1 MITTTRT
8 RAELAAEATGLGIVV
23 PEDASRTE
31 LFDLLREKVGT
42 TDPSLQIDPMKAK
55 DLKASI
61 AWDAPDSATRYA
73 GIAKYLTP
81 AYAAEPKL
89 DGCRMR
95 MFLGA
100 TGNTLNTGR
109 RSVTS
114 FGYISRS
121 DNFPH
126 LRDAAVESLAGTILD
141 GEIMSPCSKIQSSST
156 SVWTDSI
163 LNASVALV
171 NSGPAKSV
179 ATQAR
184 FGRAIYWVFDV
195 LAVNGTNVQEES
207 YDDRRGMLAMIV
219 EVLQA
224 EHPECQ
230 IRMVPSFDANVE
242 TIEESLKSG
251 FEGVMLKVRTGTY
264 QPGKRSANWLKVKTF
279 SSADAFVVGWTP
291 GESSNTNL
299 VGSLDLAVME
309 EFMDGGTMVRRH
321 RPVAQ
326 VGNLTDEFRKAVTAE
341 DGSLRADFYGTV
353 IEFLGQGIGKNGR
366 VRHAHMVR
374 IRPDKVAG
382 DCLADQL
389 DIFPRV

>member
-23 PEDASRTE
+23 PDDASRTE

-126 LRDAAVESLAGTILD
+126 LRDASVPSFAGTILD

-184 FGRAIYWVFDV
+184 FGKAIYWVFDV
-195 LAVNGTNVQEES
+195 LAVNGDNVQAEP
-207 YDDRRGMLAMIV
+207 YTVRRAYLGVIV
-219 EVLQA
+219 ETLQT
-224 EHPECQ
+224 EYPDCE
-230 IRMVPSFDANVE
+230 IRLVPSFDATVE

-251 FEGVMLKVRTGTY
+251 FEGVMLKARAGTY
-264 QPGKRSANWLKVKTF
+264 EAGKRSAHWLKVKTF

-299 VGSLDLAVME
+299 VGSLDLAVLE
-309 EFMDGGTMVRRH
+309 ADGTQRA
-321 RPVAQ
+321 VAQ
-326 VGNLTDEFRKAVTAE
+326 VGNLTDEFRLAVTAE
-341 DGSLRADFYGTV
+341 DGSLKASFYGTV

-374 IRPDKVAG
+374 IRPDKAAA
-382 DCLADQL
+382 DCGVDQL